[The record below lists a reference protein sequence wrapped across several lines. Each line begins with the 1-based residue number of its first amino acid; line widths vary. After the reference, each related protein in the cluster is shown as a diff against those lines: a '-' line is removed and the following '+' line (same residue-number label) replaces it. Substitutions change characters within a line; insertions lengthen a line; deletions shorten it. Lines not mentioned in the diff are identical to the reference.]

1 MTNVELWKYII
12 DGNCDYF
19 TLFLSEVHP
28 LLQMGLRNP
37 TKHNRVKSSMYAKH
51 GNNETPIKNP
61 SIPRGEHNRFG
72 YTDSKTKIITL
83 PSRIQGVLSLSLVVT
98 TGKTSTVKNLNIPQ
112 TVKLFCKS
120 KVFSGKYSK
129 PKSSINP
136 PFRLGGY
143 VYLSLSCLMLFEG
156 G

>member
-51 GNNETPIKNP
+51 GNNETLRFLEE
-61 SIPRGEHNRFG
+61 SI
-72 YTDSKTKIITL
+72 TALAIQTSKTKIITL

-98 TGKTSTVKNLNIPQ
+98 TGKTSTVKDLNIPQ

>member
-37 TKHNRVKSSMYAKH
+37 TKHNRVKSSTYVKH
-51 GNNETPIKNP
+51 GNNETPTKNP

-72 YTDSKTKIITL
+72 YTD
-83 PSRIQGVLSLSLVVT
+83 
-98 TGKTSTVKNLNIPQ
+98 
-112 TVKLFCKS
+112 F
-120 KVFSGKYSK
+120 
-129 PKSSINP
+129 
-136 PFRLGGY
+136 
-143 VYLSLSCLMLFEG
+143 
-156 G
+156 